1 MHHKKDY
8 LNAYDLSTLQCLQLF
23 LLELTNKIL
32 FRCILKDFVF
42 VENGARIPPDM
53 VIPPFSIVSGSPAR
67 IVGELPVGSV
77 TAIPNNLVERFKALK
92 QVKTKVDSADK
103 K

>member
-8 LNAYDLSTLQCLQLF
+8 LNAYDLSALKCLRIF
-23 LLELTNKIL
+23 LLKFFNAISC
-32 FRCILKDFVF
+32 RCILKDFVF

-67 IVGELPVGSV
+67 IVGELPVGCV

-92 QVKTKVDSADK
+92 QVKTKVDSAEK